1 MIAPQREYQRGTSL
15 EEQLQPI
22 RDEMTDTIQ
31 PAEQNSPTDCP
42 VLSNNNEDD
51 LHGLVPLFIK
61 QHIQLLLSPSK
72 AHKARRDQLRKPV
85 GPPTTALDLKEIT
98 QKYLVSAVDR
108 DEVYAWSNEALGYL
122 LERVLQSNMH
132 DYQELDKEVERLQ
145 GYLNTL
151 STDDDKEEDVRSGR
165 KQQKDKTST
174 HSPNTAPNQTQ
185 HPLASQTCPERQEHT
200 PPLPSIRHS
209 KKIIK
214 IRTNPTK
221 LNPNAPKPPQTAPN
235 ACGMQKACLKGQK

>member
-51 LHGLVPLFIK
+51 LHGLAPLFIK

-209 KKIIK
+209 QKKTHQK
-214 IRTNPTK
+214 SSQTNQTQ
-221 LNPNAPKPPQTAPN
+221 PKRSQTAPN
-235 ACGMQKACLKGQK
+235 ACGMQKACPKGQK